1 MTVLTANEYV
11 LSGDVPL
18 NDVKRLKW
26 DPTVGQS
33 NTAKDSDTN
42 NSCALSSLCIELIPG
57 DMKTFI
63 LTIQ

>member
-26 DPTVGQS
+26 DPTVGQN